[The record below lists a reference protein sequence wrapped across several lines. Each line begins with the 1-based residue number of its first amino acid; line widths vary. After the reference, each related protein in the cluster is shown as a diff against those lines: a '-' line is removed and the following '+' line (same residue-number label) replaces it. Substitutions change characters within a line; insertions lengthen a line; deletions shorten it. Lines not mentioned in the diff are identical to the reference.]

1 MLFLTNEYLEEYN
14 NECKLSSE
22 KYLNSYVMVDKN
34 NGDELFLILIK
45 L

>member
-22 KYLNSYVMVDKN
+22 KYSNSYVMVDKN